1 MIATVAT
8 VSISP
13 ASAAKQITPGLWHIR
28 ITSQLISKSIR
39 DENKISASALYNKT
53 ISSNAI
59 GNSVT
64 YCIPIGHKR
73 TLPKGTQFCRT
84 VFRMPLGQI
93 VTAGIVTSDLYYKLA
108 ILGGTGVY
116 SNIGGEV
123 LIQATKLV
131 PRKEKLVFTITAF

>member
-1 MIATVAT
+1 
-8 VSISP
+8 
-13 ASAAKQITPGLWHIR
+13 
-28 ITSQLISKSIR
+28 
-39 DENKISASALYNKT
+39 
-53 ISSNAI
+53 
-59 GNSVT
+59 
-64 YCIPIGHKR
+64 
-73 TLPKGTQFCRT
+73 
-84 VFRMPLGQI
+84 MPLGQI